1 MMDEA
6 PYNQLIST
14 AFKRILKAADAI
26 DPDVLEADS
35 TGDMVTLTA
44 RSGAKCIVNTQ
55 RAVRQVWVA
64 GKGQGLHFSYDAAS
78 GTWHD
83 DKGKGLELFAFVADV
98 VRELTGEALTLPG
111 AAPPAGSPAR

>member
-6 PYNQLIST
+6 SYNQLISA

-64 GKGQGLHFSYDAAS
+64 GTGQGIHFTYDAAS
-78 GTWHD
+78 GTWRD
-83 DKGKGLELFAFVADV
+83 DKGKGLELFAFVAEV
-98 VRELTGEALTLPG
+98 VKDISGETLAYPEH
-111 AAPPAGSPAR
+111 

>member
-1 MMDEA
+1 MMEEA
-6 PYNQLIST
+6 PYNQLISA
-14 AFKRILKAADAI
+14 AFKRIVKAADAL

-64 GKGQGLHFSYDAAS
+64 GKGQGLHFSYDEAS
-78 GTWHD
+78 GAWRD
-83 DKGKGLELFAFVADV
+83 DKGKGLELFSFVSEV
-98 VRELTGEALTLPG
+98 VQDICGEPLVYPEH
-111 AAPPAGSPAR
+111 

>member
-6 PYNQLIST
+6 PYNQLVSA
-14 AFKRILKAADAI
+14 AFKRIVRAADAI

-78 GTWHD
+78 GTWKD

-98 VRELTGEALTLPG
+98 VNDLTGVDLVY
-111 AAPPAGSPAR
+111 PA